1 MNTEVLNS
9 DEAVVE
15 VAATPMESTQQLP
28 ASAPE
33 SLAVPVAM
41 RSRGGLF
48 HTAALRDLAPRTRL
62 AARRLGPA
70 GLGGLALLFAA
81 VVVVFGLVQPV
92 RHQVL
97 DLQAQL
103 SALDTARSTMR
114 DQAQSPVDNAGDFL
128 NRFPTRAEL
137 PAVVAAFG
145 ASANKAGVTL
155 EEGTYTWR
163 AQKGAALARYVIDL
177 PVKGSYPAIRQ
188 FVSNALVAVPAA
200 SLDTLRLERREVVE
214 GTVEARLRFTVFVR
228 SSP

>member
-1 MNTEVLNS
+1 MSIEVLNN
-9 DEAVVE
+9 EAA
-15 VAATPMESTQQLP
+15 VAEIPSTNTESTQQLP

-33 SLAVPVAM
+33 SLAVPVAV

-81 VVVVFGLVQPV
+81 VVVLFGMVQPI
-92 RHQVL
+92 RRQAL
-97 DLQAQL
+97 DLQTQL

-155 EEGTYTWR
+155 EQGTYSLQV
-163 AQKGAALARYVIDL
+163 QKGASLARYVIDL

-200 SLDTLRLERREVVE
+200 SLDTLRLERREVADGSVD
-214 GTVEARLRFTVFVR
+214 AALRFTVFVR
-228 SSP
+228 STP

>member
-15 VAATPMESTQQLP
+15 VAATTMESTQQLP

-62 AARRLGPA
+62 AARRLGLA

-81 VVVVFGLVQPV
+81 VVVVFGMVQPI
-92 RHQVL
+92 RRQAL

-155 EEGTYTWR
+155 EQGTYSLQV
-163 AQKGAALARYVIDL
+163 QKGASLARYVIDL

-200 SLDTLRLERREVVE
+200 SLDTLRLERREVADRSVD
-214 GTVEARLRFTVFVR
+214 AALRFTVFVR
-228 SSP
+228 STP

>member
-9 DEAVVE
+9 DEAVV
-15 VAATPMESTQQLP
+15 VPSTTMESTQQLP
-28 ASAPE
+28 ASSPE
-33 SLAVPVAM
+33 SWVAPVALF
-41 RSRGGLF
+41 SRGGKF
-48 HTAALRDLAPRTRL
+48 HTAALRDLAPRARL
-62 AARRLGPA
+62 VVRRLGPA

-81 VVVVFGLVQPV
+81 VVVVFGMVQPI
-92 RHQVL
+92 RRQAL

-155 EEGTYTWR
+155 EQGTYSLQV
-163 AQKGAALARYVIDL
+163 QKGASLARYVIDL

-200 SLDTLRLERREVVE
+200 SLDTLRLERREVADGSVD
-214 GTVEARLRFTVFVR
+214 AALRFTVFVR
-228 SSP
+228 STP

>member
-155 EEGTYTWR
+155 EQGTYSLQV
-163 AQKGAALARYVIDL
+163 QKGASLARYVIDL

-200 SLDTLRLERREVVE
+200 SLDTLRLERREVADGSVD
-214 GTVEARLRFTVFVR
+214 AALRFTVFVR
-228 SSP
+228 STP

>member
-1 MNTEVLNS
+1 MNNEVMNS
-9 DEAVVE
+9 NEALAE
-15 VAATPMESTQQLP
+15 APSTTLENTQQLP

-33 SLAVPVAM
+33 SLAAPVAV

-62 AARRLGPA
+62 AARRLGPT
-70 GLGGLALLFAA
+70 GLAGLALLVAA
-81 VVVVFGLVQPV
+81 VIVVFGVVQPIH
-92 RHQVL
+92 HQAS
-97 DLQAQL
+97 DLQTQL

-114 DQAQSPVDNAGDFL
+114 DQTQSPVDNAGDFL

-155 EEGTYTWR
+155 EQGTYSFQV
-163 AQKGAALARYVIDL
+163 QKGASLARYVIDL
-177 PVKGSYPAIRQ
+177 PVKGSYPAIRR

-200 SLDTLRLERREVVE
+200 SLDTLRLERREVAE
-214 GTVEARLRFTVFVR
+214 GSVDAALRFTVFVR
-228 SSP
+228 STP

>member
-1 MNTEVLNS
+1 MSIEVLNN
-9 DEAVVE
+9 EAA
-15 VAATPMESTQQLP
+15 VAEIPSTNTENTRQLP
-28 ASAPE
+28 ASSPE
-33 SLAVPVAM
+33 SLVAPVALF
-41 RSRGGLF
+41 SRGGLL

-62 AARRLGPA
+62 VVRRLGPA

-81 VVVVFGLVQPV
+81 VVVVFGMVQPI
-92 RHQVL
+92 RRQAL
-97 DLQAQL
+97 DLQTQL

-155 EEGTYTWR
+155 EQGTYSLQV
-163 AQKGAALARYVIDL
+163 QKGASLARYVIDL

-200 SLDTLRLERREVVE
+200 SLDTLRLERREVADGSVD
-214 GTVEARLRFTVFVR
+214 AALRFTVFVR
-228 SSP
+228 STP

>member
-1 MNTEVLNS
+1 MNTETLDGS
-9 DEAVVE
+9 PSLEGTAVVMD
-15 VAATPMESTQQLP
+15 AAVGASTAP
-28 ASAPE
+28 AITAASPL
-33 SLAVPVAM
+33 SLRP
-41 RSRGGLF
+41 RGGLF

-70 GLGGLALLFAA
+70 GLGGMTLLLAA
-81 VVVVFGLVQPV
+81 VVVLFAVVQPV
-92 RHQVL
+92 RHQAV
-97 DLQAQL
+97 DLQTQL

-114 DQAQSPVDNAGDFL
+114 DQGRSPADQAGEFL

-155 EEGTYTWR
+155 EQGTY
-163 AQKGAALARYVIDL
+163 AFEVQKGASLARYVIDL

-200 SLDTLRLERREVVE
+200 SLDTLRMERREVAE
-214 GTVEARLRFTVFVR
+214 GTVEASLRFTVFVR
-228 SSP
+228 SVP

>member
-1 MNTEVLNS
+1 VNTEVLNS
-9 DEAVVE
+9 DESVE
-15 VAATPMESTQQLP
+15 VPSTTMESTQQLP
-28 ASAPE
+28 ASSPE
-33 SLAVPVAM
+33 PLVAPVALF
-41 RSRGGLF
+41 SRGGLF

-81 VVVVFGLVQPV
+81 VVVVFGMVQPI
-92 RHQVL
+92 RRQAL

-155 EEGTYTWR
+155 EQGTYSFQV
-163 AQKGAALARYVIDL
+163 QKGASLARYVIDL

-200 SLDTLRLERREVVE
+200 SLDTLRLERREVADGSVD
-214 GTVEARLRFTVFVR
+214 AALRFTVFVR
-228 SSP
+228 STP

>member
-9 DEAVVE
+9 DESVE
-15 VAATPMESTQQLP
+15 VPSTTMESTQQLP
-28 ASAPE
+28 ASSPE
-33 SLAVPVAM
+33 PLVAPVALF
-41 RSRGGLF
+41 SRGGLF

-81 VVVVFGLVQPV
+81 VVVVFGMVQPI
-92 RHQVL
+92 RRQAL

-155 EEGTYTWR
+155 EQGTYSFQV
-163 AQKGAALARYVIDL
+163 QKGASLARYVIDL

-200 SLDTLRLERREVVE
+200 SLDTLRLERREVADGSVD
-214 GTVEARLRFTVFVR
+214 AALRFTVFVR
-228 SSP
+228 STP

>member
-9 DEAVVE
+9 DESVE
-15 VAATPMESTQQLP
+15 VPSTTMESTQQLP
-28 ASAPE
+28 ASSPE
-33 SLAVPVAM
+33 PLVAPVALF
-41 RSRGGLF
+41 SRGGLF

-81 VVVVFGLVQPV
+81 VVVVFGMVQPI
-92 RHQVL
+92 RRQAL

-155 EEGTYTWR
+155 EQGTYSLQV
-163 AQKGAALARYVIDL
+163 QKGASLARYVIDL

-200 SLDTLRLERREVVE
+200 SLDTLRLERREVADGSVD
-214 GTVEARLRFTVFVR
+214 AALRFTVFVR
-228 SSP
+228 STP

>member
-1 MNTEVLNS
+1 MNTENTKLHWTA
-9 DEAVVE
+9 EPAVQE
-15 VAATPMESTQQLP
+15 P
-28 ASAPE
+28 AGGLVSLGARLRGAGFSAGA
-33 SLAVPVAM
+33 LQDAVP
-41 RSRGGLF
+41 
-48 HTAALRDLAPRTRL
+48 RL
-62 AARRLGPA
+62 QWVARRLGPT
-70 GLGGLALLFAA
+70 GLAGLALLMAA
-81 VVVVFGLVQPV
+81 FVMLFGFVQPA
-92 RHQVL
+92 RHQAA

-103 SALDTARSTMR
+103 AALDVARANLR
-114 DQAQSPVDNAGDFL
+114 DPVHTPATQAGEFL
-128 NRFPTRAEL
+128 NQFPKRAEL
-137 PAVVAAFG
+137 PAVVAALG

-188 FVSNALVAVPAA
+188 FVSNVLVAVPAA

>member
-92 RHQVL
+92 RHQAL

-155 EEGTYTWR
+155 EQGTYSLQV
-163 AQKGAALARYVIDL
+163 QKGASLARYVIDL

-200 SLDTLRLERREVVE
+200 SLDTLRLERREVAE
-214 GTVEARLRFTVFVR
+214 GSVDAALRFTVFVR
-228 SSP
+228 STP